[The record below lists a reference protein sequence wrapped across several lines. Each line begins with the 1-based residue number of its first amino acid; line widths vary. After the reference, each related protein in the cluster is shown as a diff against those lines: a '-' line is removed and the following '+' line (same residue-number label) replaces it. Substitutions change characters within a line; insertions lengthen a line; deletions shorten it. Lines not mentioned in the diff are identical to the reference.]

1 MLNIALFGPPGAGKG
16 TQSRL
21 LMEKYNLVY
30 ISTGDIL
37 REEIAE
43 GSELGLEAKSII
55 EKGGLVSDEIIVQI
69 IEKKIETNPE
79 SNGFLFDGF
88 PRTFVQAYILEGL
101 LLKKHTS
108 LMSLISLEV
117 PREECVKRLLNR
129 AKTSGRSDDTK
140 EVIEYRLNEY
150 HEKTIPVL
158 GFYKER
164 GILEPIDGV
173 GSIEEISERVI
184 DSIERDLKKVQ
195 LNVVLFGYPG
205 SGRGTQGEMLAKKFN
220 LVYVSTGD
228 MLQEEVKNKTELG
241 LQVQEL
247 MKKGAMVPDE
257 IVIQLIEKKIERSKE
272 ANGFIFKGFPR
283 TIVQAY
289 ILDGLLRKRNSSISC
304 VLDLH
309 VPVLQ
314 LVKRLAVRGKTDRRM
329 PYDSRTETIVQRLE
343 EHEKK
348 AARALKYYQKEKKC
362 VRIDGTGDKEVIFE
376 QLTKQIE
383 LAFKNVR

>member
-16 TQSRL
+16 TQSKL
-21 LMEKYNLVY
+21 LVDRYKLIY

-37 REEIAE
+37 RQEINE

-117 PREECVKRLLNR
+117 PRAECVKRLLNR
-129 AKTSGRSDDTK
+129 AKDSGRSDDTEK
-140 EVIEYRLNEY
+140 VIEYRLDEY
-150 HEKTIPVL
+150 DEKTIPVL
-158 GFYKER
+158 DFYKER
-164 GILEPIDGV
+164 GILTPLNGLGTV
-173 GSIEEISERVI
+173 EEISARII

-205 SGRGTQGEMLAKKFN
+205 AGRGTQGKKLAEKFN

-228 MLQEEVKNKTELG
+228 MLLEEVKNNTETG
-241 LQVQEL
+241 ANIKQL
-247 MKKGAMVPDE
+247 MEKGFMVPDA
-257 IVIQLIEKKIERSKE
+257 IVIRLIEKKIAESKE
-272 ANGFIFKGFPR
+272 VNGFIFKGFPR

-289 ILDGLLRKRNSSISC
+289 ILDGLLRKRNTPISC
-304 VLDLH
+304 VLNLH
-309 VPVLQ
+309 VPVLE
-314 LVKRLAVRGKTDRRM
+314 LVKRLAARGKTTHKM
-329 PYDSRTETIVQRLE
+329 SYDTQTETIVQRLE
-343 EHEKK
+343 EHERK
-348 AARALKYYQKEKKC
+348 AAGVLKYYQKEKKC
-362 VRIDGTGDKEVIFE
+362 ITIDGTGDKDKIFE
-376 QLTKQIE
+376 ALSKSIE
-383 LAFKNVR
+383 LVFKNVR

>member
-16 TQSRL
+16 TQSKL
-21 LMEKYNLVY
+21 LMDKYKLIY

-37 REEIAE
+37 RQEISE
-43 GSELGLEAKSII
+43 GSDLGLEAKSII

-117 PREECVKRLLNR
+117 PRAECVKRLLNR
-129 AKTSGRSDDTK
+129 AKDSGRSDDTK
-140 EVIEYRLNEY
+140 EVIEYRLDEY
-150 HEKTIPVL
+150 DEKTIPVL
-158 GFYKER
+158 DFYKER
-164 GILEPIDGV
+164 GILTALNGLGTIA
-173 GSIEEISERVI
+173 EISARI
-184 DSIERDLKKVQ
+184 IGSIERDLKKVQ

-205 SGRGTQGEMLAKKFN
+205 AGRGTQGKNLAEKFN

-228 MLQEEVKNKTELG
+228 MLIEEVKNNTDIGANIK
-241 LQVQEL
+241 QL
-247 MKKGAMVPDE
+247 MEKGFMVPDA
-257 IVIQLIEKKIERSKE
+257 IVIKLIEKKIAESKE
-272 ANGFIFKGFPR
+272 VNGFIFKGFPR

-304 VLDLH
+304 VLNLH
-309 VPVLQ
+309 VPVLE
-314 LVKRLAVRGKTDRRM
+314 LVKRLAARGKTTQKM
-329 PYDSRTETIVQRLE
+329 SYDTQTETIVQRLE
-343 EHEKK
+343 EHERK
-348 AARALKYYQKEKKC
+348 AAGVLKYYQKEKKC
-362 VRIDGTGDKEVIFE
+362 FTIDGTGDKNKIFE
-376 QLTKQIE
+376 ALSKSIE
-383 LAFKNVR
+383 LVFKNVR